1 MIKKFKTTL
10 IKSKYFLYNK
20 IQRWKQINSKRLQIQ
35 KIKKKYKYKSMRRK
49 YRLNIKYNQRNKNL
63 LKQNLNNHI
72 QI

>member
-35 KIKKKYKYKSMRRK
+35 KIKKKYKYKSMRSK
-49 YRLNIKYNQRNKNL
+49 YRLNI
-63 LKQNLNNHI
+63 
-72 QI
+72 